1 MKKIIFIFVI
11 LFHINLVSQITY
23 NDKPFKKN
31 NLNVNIVKLM
41 HSVRENDQKYRS
53 QDYKKNL
60 EKQNKLDSL
69 NLSIIDSLYK
79 KYNIYIGKS
88 LVGEKLEHV
97 MWLVIQ
103 HSNIN
108 KMEEYLPIIV
118 NAVKNKELSPIP
130 LAMLL
135 DRIYTIKDGYQ
146 IFGSQMGV
154 KLGDES
160 IREKV
165 KFKYG
170 LEKIGR

>member
-1 MKKIIFIFVI
+1 
-11 LFHINLVSQITY
+11 
-23 NDKPFKKN
+23 
-31 NLNVNIVKLM
+31 
-41 HSVRENDQKYRS
+41 
-53 QDYKKNL
+53 
-60 EKQNKLDSL
+60 
-69 NLSIIDSLYK
+69 
-79 KYNIYIGKS
+79 
-88 LVGEKLEHV
+88 